1 MLATNKLGFWTIK
14 IIRNYNNEK
23 KKKKVCVRNTR
34 EKPAWLLQRTVM
46 PHVSD
51 SSQKRLGAKNIT
63 ADTVCSDCQK
73 NGNESL
79 YQRAL

>member
-14 IIRNYNNEK
+14 IIRNYNKEK

-34 EKPAWLLQRTVM
+34 EKPARLLQKTVM

-51 SSQKRLGAKNIT
+51 SSQKRLGANIT
-63 ADTVCSDCQK
+63 ADTVCLDCQK